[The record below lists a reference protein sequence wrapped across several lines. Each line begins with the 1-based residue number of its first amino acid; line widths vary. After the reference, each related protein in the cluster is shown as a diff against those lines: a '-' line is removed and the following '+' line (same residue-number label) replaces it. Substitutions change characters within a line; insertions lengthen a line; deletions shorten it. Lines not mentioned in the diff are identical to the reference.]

1 MGERISY
8 DQVVSEGGKPGGIK
22 MLAVL
27 ILLIPALLVPL
38 AHFIFNWPV
47 FPKLSEDEVIGFIA
61 FGLGVFGGLFVT
73 ALIAIAGILKLIRN
87 RQEAKKRT
95 TKVTGKIIE
104 AELDSVFSNTM
115 YVYTP
120 VITYAYQVGK
130 KTYTR
135 SYWPHPNRRHNIMA
149 LHKKTLKRF
158 VPGSKVPVYCDPKIP
173 GESSLEQ
180 GKIIGFIIKFSILF
194 LIAILFSLII
204 GAALTLLIRGFLL
217 ASLAG
222 KIIVGVLSFSVVV
235 GLFFCTKYYLRES

>member
-8 DQVVSEGGKPGGIK
+8 DQIVQEEKPPGGNK
-22 MLAVL
+22 FLAVL
-27 ILLIPALLVPL
+27 IFMFPALLVPL
-38 AHFIFNWPV
+38 AHFIYNWPL
-47 FPKLSEDEVIGFIA
+47 FPKLSGDEVIGFIA
-61 FGLGVFGGLFVT
+61 GGLGVFGGIFVT
-73 ALIAIAGILKLIRN
+73 ALIAIAGILKLIRE

-95 TKVTGKIIE
+95 TKVTGKIVE
-104 AELDSVFSNTM
+104 AELDSVFSGTM
-115 YVYTP
+115 DVYTP
-120 VITYAYQVGK
+120 VITYAYPVGK

-158 VPGSKVPVYCDPKIP
+158 VPGSEVPVYYDPKKP
-173 GESSLEQ
+173 GESSLKR
-180 GKIIGFIIKFSILF
+180 GKTIGFIIKFSILF

-222 KIIVGVLSFSVVV
+222 KIIVGVLALSVVV